1 MIVAHAHAAFGLRIV
16 ATAPLPGLSGAPDV
30 RSPDIVVR
38 LQEPPPDPGVDQPT
52 GEVLYRSAEC
62 DEAGTPTLVVT
73 RLGGGKL
80 FRFHYADGVEFVLG
94 AAGRDVWA
102 RWPKASTLDDVATY
116 LLGPVFGFV
125 LRLRGITCL
134 HASAVAVDDQAVV
147 FAGPT
152 GAGKSTVAATFA
164 LRGHAVMAD
173 DVVALSDDGEHVAV
187 QPGAPRIRLW
197 PDSVRALYGGD
208 DALPRLTPTW
218 DKRFLDAAGDGHRFQ
233 DRPLPLAAVYILGE
247 RVRPRR
253 RPRVEALSPAAGLIA
268 LTANTHASH
277 LADARMLA
285 GEFRRL
291 ARLTSRVAVYRAS
304 PTDDVAGLAVLCD
317 EVVRRVADVSSV
329 HV

>member
-16 ATAPLPGLSGAPDV
+16 ATAPLPGLSGARDV

-102 RWPKASTLDDVATY
+102 RWPKASSLDDVATY

-277 LADARMLA
+277 LADVRMRA
-285 GEFRRL
+285 GEFR
-291 ARLTSRVAVYRAS
+291 TSRVAVYRAS
-304 PTDDVAGLAVLCD
+304 PTDDVAGLADLCD

>member
-1 MIVAHAHAAFGLRIV
+1 MIVAHAHAAFGLRIA
-16 ATAPLPGLSGAPDV
+16 ATAPLPGLSDAGDARPPDV
-30 RSPDIVVR
+30 VVR
-38 LQEPPPDPGVDQPT
+38 LQEPPPDPRVDSGA
-52 GEVLYRSAEC
+52 GEVLYRSAES
-62 DEAGTPTLVVT
+62 DEAGTPRLVVT
-73 RLGGGKL
+73 RLGGGEL
-80 FRFHYADGVEFVLG
+80 FRFDYADGVEFVLG
-94 AAGRDVWA
+94 ATGRDVWA
-102 RWPKASTLDDVATY
+102 RWSEPSTLDDVATY
-116 LLGPVFGFV
+116 LLGPVFGFL

-134 HASAVAVDDQAVV
+134 HASAVAIDDHAVD

-173 DVVALSDDGEHVAV
+173 DVVALRDDGEVVAV

-197 PDSVRALYGGD
+197 PDTVRALYGSD

-233 DRPLPLAAVYILGE
+233 HRPLPLAAVYVVAE
-247 RVRPRR
+247 RVRR
-253 RPRVEALSPAAGLIA
+253 RPRVDALSPAAALIA
-268 LTANTHASH
+268 LAANTHGSH

-304 PTDDVAGLAVLCD
+304 PTDDVAGLGIFCD
-317 EVVRRVADVSSV
+317 EVVRRVADVSFV